1 MDNLFS
7 IFFGLSLRFIVT
19 LVTTPDS
26 SLNPDPPSKY
36 ISSVKLIGSLVG
48 LWEGIVLL
56 HFTQKYP
63 RSYDPYVAYAVR
75 MFVDLLVTED
85 MQRMMLVLLWTGLG

>member
-19 LVTTPDS
+19 LVTQS
-26 SLNPDPPSKY
+26 SPDPPSTS
-36 ISSVKLIGSLVG
+36 ISSVKLIGTLVG

-63 RSYDPYVAYAVR
+63 RSYDPYVAYGVR